1 MYHYLDLNP
10 RRNLYFFG
18 KTLFLL
24 LLVHGLFLSQS
35 TSGLSETKIY
45 VCAAASTRNALDELI
60 KEFPKESD
68 VQVSAV
74 YGATSALARQ
84 IMDGAPAALFLSA
97 NRAWM
102 KEVIDAKL
110 IAKHKNAFSNR
121 LVLISSKKYAT
132 DIKINSAQDIVKA
145 IKEDRIAVAEIS
157 AVPAGIYSKQAMHS
171 LKIWDQLKNKLAQS
185 ANVRAA
191 LALVERGETSLGIVY
206 QTDAKASPYVQ
217 LKWRIFV

>member
-35 TSGLSETKIY
+35 TSSLSETKIY
-45 VCAAASTRNALDELI
+45 VYAAASTRNALDELI
-60 KEFPKESD
+60 KEFPKESN

-121 LVLISSKKYAT
+121 LVLISSKKYAAA
-132 DIKINSAQDIVKA
+132 KI
-145 IKEDRIAVAEIS
+145 
-157 AVPAGIYSKQAMHS
+157 G
-171 LKIWDQLKNKLAQS
+171 
-185 ANVRAA
+185 RAH
-191 LALVERGETSLGIVY
+191 V
-206 QTDAKASPYVQ
+206 
-217 LKWRIFV
+217 